1 MTARAVLRS
10 ADGRLRAPWRLLVFG
25 VAAVALAMLAF
36 GLISLVVPS
45 SKRPEVLPAED
56 VVGLDVVLASWG
68 TVLALLGA
76 HAFVLRF
83 VERRGWGWDFVW
95 LDRRAAHPRLL
106 AAGFLIGALAIGV
119 PSALLIGVGWLDV
132 TDAPGPWQTGAF
144 AIAMVLLPAAFA
156 EELML
161 RGYPLAVLRETLGWR
176 GAIVITSVVFG
187 VLHAFNPNVAVTAIV
202 LVTIAGLF
210 LGAIVYH
217 MRSLWAATAAH
228 FAWNLTLAVFLHAAV
243 SGQEMPAGDYR
254 VIDSGPDWA
263 TGGAWGPEG
272 GAGAIVGMLAAVA
285 LLLRRRRGG
294 AGGGT

>member
-1 MTARAVLRS
+1 LTARAVLRS

-25 VAAVALAMLAF
+25 VVAVALAVLAF
-36 GLISLVVPS
+36 ALIGLVVPS
-45 SKRPEVLPAED
+45 SERPEVLSATE
-56 VVGLDVVLASWG
+56 VVGLDVILVSWG

-83 VERRGWGWDFVW
+83 VEHRGWDFVW
-95 LDRRAAHPRLL
+95 LDRRAARPRLL

-119 PSALLIGVGWLDV
+119 PSAVLIGVGWLDV
-132 TDAPGPWQTGAF
+132 TDVPGPWQTGAV
-144 AIAMVLLPAAFA
+144 AIAMMLLPAALV
-156 EELML
+156 EELMI

-176 GAIVITSVVFG
+176 GAILVTSVVFG

-202 LVTIAGLF
+202 LVTIAGIF
-210 LGAIVYH
+210 LGAIVYQTQ
-217 MRSLWAATAAH
+217 SLWAATAAH
-228 FAWNLTLAVFLHAAV
+228 FAWNMTLAVFLHAAV

-272 GAGAIVGMLAAVA
+272 GAGAIVGMFVAVA
-285 LLLRRRRGG
+285 LLLRRRRRD
-294 AGGGT
+294 ATEAT

>member
-1 MTARAVLRS
+1 LTARAVLRS

-25 VAAVALAMLAF
+25 LVAVALAILAF
-36 GLISLVVPS
+36 ALIGLVVPS
-45 SKRPEVLPAED
+45 SKRPEVLSATEI
-56 VVGLDVVLASWG
+56 VGLDVMLASWG

-83 VERRGWGWDFVW
+83 IERRGWDYVW
-95 LDRRAAHPRLL
+95 LDARAARPRLL
-106 AAGFLIGALAIGV
+106 ATGLLIGALAIGV

-132 TDAPGPWQTGAF
+132 TDAPGPWHTGAL
-144 AIAMVLLPAAFA
+144 AIAMVLFPAALA

-176 GAIVITSVVFG
+176 GAILITSVVFG
-187 VLHAFNPNVAVTAIV
+187 LLHAFNPNVAVIAIV
-202 LVTIAGLF
+202 LVTVAGIF
-210 LGAIVYH
+210 LGAIVYQA
-217 MRSLWAATAAH
+217 RSLWAATAAH
-228 FAWNLTLAVFLHAAV
+228 FAWNLTLAVVLHAAV

-272 GAGAIVGMLAAVA
+272 GLGAIAGMVAAVA
-285 LLLRRRRGG
+285 LLLRRRRRG
-294 AGGGT
+294 ASEPS

>member
-10 ADGRLRAPWRLLVFG
+10 ADGRLRAPWRLLIFG
-25 VAAVALAMLAF
+25 VVAVVLALLAF
-36 GLISLVVPS
+36 AVVELVVPS
-45 SKRPEVLPAED
+45 SRRPEVLSATD
-56 VVGLDVVLASWG
+56 VVSLDVTLAAWG

-76 HAFVLRF
+76 HAVVLRF
-83 VERRGWGWDFVW
+83 VERRGWDFVW
-95 LDRRAAHPRLL
+95 MDRRAARPRLL

-144 AIAMVLLPAAFA
+144 AIAMMLLPAALA

-176 GAIVITSVVFG
+176 GAILVTSVVFG
-187 VLHAFNPNVAVTAIV
+187 VLHAFNPNVAVSAIV
-202 LVTIAGLF
+202 LVTVAGIF
-210 LGAIVYH
+210 LGALVYQT
-217 MRSLWAATAAH
+217 RSLWAATAAH

-254 VIDSGPDWA
+254 VIDSGPDWI

-272 GAGAIVGMLAAVA
+272 GVGAIAGMLVAVA
-285 LLLRRRRGG
+285 LLVRRRRRE
-294 AGGGT
+294 ASEAT

>member
-25 VAAVALAMLAF
+25 LVALTLAVF
-36 GLISLVVPS
+36 AFILISLLVPS
-45 SKRPEVLPAED
+45 SDRPEVLPATD
-56 VVGLDVVLASWG
+56 VVGLHITLATWG

-83 VERRGWGWDFVW
+83 VEHRGWDYVW
-95 LDRRAAHPRLL
+95 MDRRAARPRLL
-106 AAGFLIGALAIGV
+106 TAGFLIGALAIGV
-119 PSALLIGVGWLDV
+119 PCALLIGVGWLSV

-144 AIAMVLLPAAFA
+144 AITALLLPAALA

-176 GAIVITSVVFG
+176 GGILATSVVFG
-187 VLHAFNPNVAVTAIV
+187 VLHARNPNVGLNAII
-202 LVTIAGLF
+202 LVTIAGIF
-210 LGAIVYH
+210 LGAIVYQT
-217 MRSLWAATAAH
+217 RSVWAAAAAH

-254 VIDSGPDWA
+254 VIDSGPDWV
-263 TGGAWGPEG
+263 TGGTWGPEG
-272 GAGAIVGMLAAVA
+272 GVAAIAGMFTAVA
-285 LLLRRRRGG
+285 VLLRRRRRD
-294 AGGGT
+294 AGEAA

>member
-1 MTARAVLRS
+1 MTARAVLRL

-25 VAAVALAMLAF
+25 VVAVVLALIAF
-36 GLISLVVPS
+36 ALVELVVPS
-45 SKRPEVLPAED
+45 SERPAVLSATD
-56 VVGLDVVLASWG
+56 GVGLDVTLAAWG

-76 HAFVLRF
+76 HVVVLRF
-83 VERRGWGWDFVW
+83 VERRGWDFVW
-95 LDRRAAHPRLL
+95 MDRRAARPRLL

-132 TDAPGPWQTGAF
+132 TDAPGPWRTGAL
-144 AIAMVLLPAAFA
+144 AIAMMLLPAAMA

-176 GAIVITSVVFG
+176 GAILITSVVFG
-187 VLHAFNPNVAVTAIV
+187 VLHAFNPNVAVSAIV
-202 LVTIAGLF
+202 LVTVAGIF
-210 LGAIVYH
+210 LGALVYQT
-217 MRSLWAATAAH
+217 RSLWAATAAH

-254 VIDSGPDWA
+254 VIDSGPDWI

-272 GAGAIVGMLAAVA
+272 GVGAIAGMVVAVA
-285 LLLRRRRGG
+285 LMLRRRRRE
-294 AGGGT
+294 ASEAT